1 MVYVIVGNGPAGT
14 NAIEQIRNIDQTGKI
29 ILIAQEANL
38 PYSRITIP
46 EYMTNKVEEQ
56 DIYIRSD
63 DFYENYRIETRL
75 GHRVEQVLAHEK
87 VVILENGE
95 RIPYDKL
102 LLATGSRPF
111 IPSWIDMEVKGVFS
125 LWNKADSEAIKEF
138 MPQVKNAVIIGGGLV
153 GLQAARALNAYGIN
167 VSVVEMANRLM
178 PAQLDQA
185 AEDMLR
191 NALVNHGVQ
200 VFLGTEVK
208 SLQVKDNKLEGVQTA
223 DQFLEAELV
232 IVAVGVRPNLDFL
245 AESSVQIERGIVVNE
260 FMQSSVPTIYAAG
273 DIAQATSMLTGE
285 SMLRALWLTAV
296 QQGKIAGASM
306 AGSREAYLGSHAMN
320 SIQLFGLPIIS
331 LGRIEGGLGVEEVIL
346 SQPSSGVYQKLLL
359 EDGRLTGLIFAG
371 EVQEAGILY
380 HKLGQ
385 RLNQGYWGSLRV
397 SDPEYMLT

>member
-14 NAIEQIRNIDQTGKI
+14 NAIEQIRNIDQTGRI

-38 PYSRITIP
+38 PYSRITTP
-46 EYMTNKVEEQ
+46 EYMTNEIEEQ

-63 DFYENYRIETRL
+63 NFYENHRIETRL
-75 GHRVEQVLAHEK
+75 GHRVEQVLAQEM

-111 IPSWIDMEVKGVFS
+111 IPRWIDMEVKGVFS
-125 LWNKADSEAIKEF
+125 LWNKADSEAIKDF
-138 MPQVKNAVIIGGGLV
+138 LPQVDNAVIIGGGLV
-153 GLQAARALNAYGIN
+153 GLQVARTLNAYGIS

-178 PAQLDQA
+178 PAQLDQVA
-185 AEDMLR
+185 GDMLL

-200 VFLGTEVK
+200 VFLETEVK
-208 SLQVKDNKLEGVQTA
+208 SLQVDDNKVEGVQTA
-223 DQFLEAELV
+223 DQFLKAELI
-232 IVAVGVRPNLDFL
+232 IVAVGVRPNLDFIT
-245 AESSVQIERGIVVNE
+245 ESSVQIESGIVVNE
-260 FMQSSVPTIYAAG
+260 FMQSSVPSIYSAG

-285 SMLRALWLTAV
+285 STISALWLSAV

-306 AGSREAYLGSHAMN
+306 AGSREAYPGSHAMN

-331 LGRIEGGLGVEEVIL
+331 LGRIEGGPGVEEVIL
-346 SQPSSGVYQKLLL
+346 SQPSSGVYQKILL
-359 EDGRLTGLIFAG
+359 ENGLLTGLLFAG
-371 EVQEAGILY
+371 EVQEAGIMY

-385 RLNQGYWGSLRV
+385 RLNQGYWGSVRV
-397 SDPEYMLT
+397 TDPEYMLT

>member
-38 PYSRITIP
+38 PYSRITTP
-46 EYMTNKVEEQ
+46 EYMTNEIEEQ
-56 DIYIRSD
+56 DIYIRSA
-63 DFYENYRIETRL
+63 DFYEYNRIETRL

-87 VVILENGE
+87 VVILEDGE

-111 IPSWIDMEVKGVFS
+111 IPRWIDMEIKGVFS

-138 MPQVKNAVIIGGGLV
+138 LPQVKNAVIIGGGLV
-153 GLQAARALNAYGIN
+153 GLQAARALNTYGIN

-178 PAQLDQA
+178 PAQLDQTA
-185 AEDMLR
+185 GDMLL
-191 NALVNHGVQ
+191 NSILDHGVQ
-200 VFLGTEVK
+200 VLLGTEVK
-208 SLQVKDNKLEGVQTA
+208 SLQVKDNKVEGVQTA
-223 DQFLEAELV
+223 AQFLEAELV
-232 IVAVGVRPNLDFL
+232 IVAVGVKPNLDFL
-245 AESSVQIERGIVVNE
+245 AESTVQIERGIVVNE

-273 DIAQATSMLTGE
+273 DIAQATSILTGE

-306 AGSREAYLGSHAMN
+306 AGSREAYPGSHAMN

-331 LGRIEGGLGVEEVIL
+331 LGRIEGGPGVEEVML
-346 SQPSSGVYQKLLL
+346 SQPSSGAYQKLLL
-359 EDGRLTGLIFAG
+359 EDGRLTGLLFAG
-371 EVQEAGILY
+371 EVQEAGIMY

-397 SDPEYMLT
+397 SDPEYMLA